1 MMNENLDTEVKKE
14 KNISNNETVLAVE
27 NITKTFQIFDKEI
40 GSIRDTIF
48 NFREFRKKRIIKALN
63 NVSFEVKKGEVFG
76 IIGRNGSGK
85 STLLKIISKA
95 FPPDKGGKVE
105 VNGKLIRLA
114 LGMCFDKELT
124 ARENIYLNGSIMG
137 LSFKKI
143 GERFQEIIDFAD
155 LQEFTDTKVKF
166 FSSGMVSRLSF
177 SIAIRTDADIILIDE
192 ILGVGDAGFKH
203 KSEQVFRNTLLNEKT
218 VIIIDH
224 DLYKIKKYCDRVLLL
239 NKGEVK
245 AIGPP
250 DEMISLYEGLFV

>member
-1 MMNENLDTEVKKE
+1 MLKE
-14 KNISNNETVLAVE
+14 KEVIKQSVNNSDESNIVLSVNNIS
-27 NITKTFQIFDKEI
+27 KTFHIYDKEVD
-40 GSIRDTIF
+40 SIRDTIF
-48 NFREFRKKRIIKALN
+48 NFREFRKKRAIRALHN
-63 NVSFEVKKGEVFG
+63 ISFEVKKGEVFG

-95 FPPDKGGKVE
+95 FPPDKGGTVE
-105 VNGKLIRLA
+105 THGKLIRLA

-155 LQEFTDTKVKF
+155 LNDFKDTKVKF

-177 SIAIRTDADIILIDE
+177 SIAIQTDADIILIDE
-192 ILGVGDAGFKH
+192 ILGAGDVGFKL
-203 KSEQVFRNTLLNEKT
+203 KSEQIFRDTLLDGRT

-224 DLYKIKKYCDRVLLL
+224 DLDKIEKYCGQVLLL
-239 NKGEVK
+239 NKGEIM
-245 AIGPP
+245 AIGAP
-250 DEMISLYEGLFV
+250 EEVISIYKGLFV